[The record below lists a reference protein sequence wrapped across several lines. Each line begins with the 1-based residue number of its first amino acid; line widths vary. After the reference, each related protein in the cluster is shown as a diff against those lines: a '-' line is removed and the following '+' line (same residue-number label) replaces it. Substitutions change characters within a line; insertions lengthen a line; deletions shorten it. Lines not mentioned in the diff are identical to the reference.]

1 MRIYEA
7 RCYSHDLEMMMM
19 VYYDFGF
26 DNVRKISNYIRVL
39 VYKKRFVYKGSINKN
54 IITKHKLI

>member
-1 MRIYEA
+1 MKMRIYEA
-7 RCYSHDLEMMMM
+7 RCYSHDLEKMMM

-39 VYKKRFVYKGSINKN
+39 VYKKDLYIKVV
-54 IITKHKLI
+54 LIRT